1 MVQGATAPASSPPL
15 LRMRGID
22 KSFPGVHALKTIDL
36 DLDRGEVLAL
46 LGENGAGKSTLIKT
60 LGGAHQQDA
69 GEITLDGH
77 PLVIRNPHD
86 AQQAGIGIIYQE
98 FNLVPAM
105 TVRENLF
112 LRPGSHRLGFIR
124 AAQER
129 QQAEDVFSRIGVQI
143 DPDALCR
150 NLSVAQQ
157 QVVEIAKALLLDA
170 RILVMDEPSATLT
183 LQEVEKLFAIV
194 HELRS
199 QGIGIIYISHRLD
212 EIFELADRVMV
223 LRDGEHVGTEPI
235 DQLTRDSMIEMM
247 VGRTLSKEFPA
258 RSVEIGEDR
267 LIVKNLTRGT
277 AVRDVSFSIRRGE
290 VLGLTG
296 LVGAGR
302 TETARLIFGADR
314 KDSGTIQLD
323 GNSINPQHPRQAI
336 ASGICLLTEDRKS
349 QGLVLGQSVRENFG
363 LPNLE
368 RFTRLGLLHQNKERS
383 SFLGYVQSLQIKVT
397 GSEQL
402 AGTLS
407 GGNQQKVVLAKWL
420 QRNSEIIIFDEP
432 TRGIDV
438 GAKYEIYLL
447 INKLAAE
454 GKSILMISSELPEI
468 LGMSDRIVVMHE
480 GSVSGEIEDVAT
492 ASQQEIMRLAIGGAA

>member
-1 MVQGATAPASSPPL
+1 MVQGATAAGSPPPL

-22 KSFPGVHALKTIDL
+22 KSFPGVHALRTIDL
-36 DLDRGEVLAL
+36 DLKRGEVLAL

-60 LGGAHQQDA
+60 LGGAHQPDA
-69 GEITLDGH
+69 GKITIDGQ

-124 AAQER
+124 AAEER
-129 QQAEDVFSRIGVQI
+129 QQAEQVFNRIGVQI

-183 LQEVEKLFAIV
+183 LKEVNKLFAIV

-247 VGRTLSKEFPA
+247 VGRTLSKEFPT

-267 LIVKNLTRGT
+267 LIVKNLARGT
-277 AVRDVSFSIRRGE
+277 AVRDVSFSVRRGE

-336 ASGICLLTEDRKS
+336 ASGICLLTEDRKN

-368 RFTRLGLLHQNKERS
+368 RFTRVGLLQQNKERS

-402 AGTLS
+402 AATLS

-420 QRNSEIIIFDEP
+420 ERNAEIIIFDEP

-468 LGMSDRIVVMHE
+468 LGMSDRIVVMHD
-480 GSVSGEIEDVAT
+480 GRVSGEIEDVAAAT
-492 ASQQEIMRLAIGGAA
+492 QQQIMRLAIGGAA